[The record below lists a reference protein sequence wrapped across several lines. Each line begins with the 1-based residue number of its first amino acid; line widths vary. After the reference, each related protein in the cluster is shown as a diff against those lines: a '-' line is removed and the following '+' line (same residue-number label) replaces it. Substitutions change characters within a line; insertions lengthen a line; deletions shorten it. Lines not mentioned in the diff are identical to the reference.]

1 MKDIIMTSR
10 YGERNLDKCQ
20 IETQIVHCGSEPD
33 PLTGAMTAPIYQ
45 TATYAL
51 EEVGVTKGYNY
62 SRSINPTVC
71 ALEKK
76 LVSIENALGSI
87 ATRSGLAA
95 TTVLTMAL
103 LKHGDHIIC
112 TDVIFGGTIRL
123 FSQVFSKF
131 GISISY
137 VDTTDINK
145 VTEAIQDNTRMIFVE
160 TPANPLLKIT
170 DLRALAEISRLKAI
184 PLVVDNTFLTA
195 VGQRPLDLGA
205 SIVLYSTT
213 KYIDGHNST
222 VGGALL
228 TNNSEYLSTFNFIRN
243 AIGCIQAPHDA
254 WLTMQGLKTLHIRME
269 RHCENAL
276 TIAKYLEKHPLVSH
290 VIYPG
295 LPSFNQH
302 DLAKSQQLCF
312 GGMLA
317 FEVTGGYKHAL
328 HVMNSLKLCALAE
341 SLGATESLVTHPASM
356 THKMLSEEER
366 VKIGIG
372 NGLIRLSVG
381 LENPQDI
388 INDLDLALKFME

>member
-1 MKDIIMTSR
+1 MVSR
-10 YGERNLDKCQ
+10 YAQRDLDKCR
-20 IETQIVHCGSEPD
+20 IESKIIHCGSEPD
-33 PLTGAMTAPIYQ
+33 PLTGAITTPIYQ

-51 EEVGVTKGYNY
+51 EAVGVTKGYNY
-62 SRSINPTVC
+62 SRTINPTVC

-76 LVSIENALGSI
+76 LSGIENALGCM
-87 ATRSGLAA
+87 AMRTGLAA

-103 LKHGDHIIC
+103 LKQGDHIVC
-112 TDVIFGGTIRL
+112 TDVIFGGTVRL
-123 FSQVFSKF
+123 FSQVLNKF
-131 GISISY
+131 GISVSY
-137 VDTTDINK
+137 VDTTDIEK
-145 VTEAIQDNTRMIFVE
+145 ITAAIQDNTRMIFIE
-160 TPANPLLKIT
+160 TPSNPLLKLT
-170 DLRALAEISRLKAI
+170 DLVAVAKLSQVSNI

-228 TNNSEYLSTFNFIRN
+228 TNNPEFLNAFSFVRN

-254 WLTMQGLKTLHIRME
+254 WLTQQGLKTLHIRMQ

-276 TIAKYLEKHPLVSH
+276 IIAKHLEAHPLVTH

-295 LPSFNQH
+295 LPSFKQH
-302 DLAKSQQLCF
+302 ELAKSQQLCF

-317 FEVTGGYKHAL
+317 FEVVGGYEHAL
-328 HVMNSLKLCALAE
+328 HIMNNLKLCALAE

-356 THKMLSEEER
+356 THKVLSEAER
-366 VKIGIG
+366 VKIGIN

-388 INDLDLALKFME
+388 IVDLNQALNFKGL

>member
-1 MKDIIMTSR
+1 MTSR
-10 YGERNLDKCQ
+10 YEERNLDNCQ
-20 IETQIVHCGSEPD
+20 IETQAIHCGSEPD
-33 PLTGAMTAPIYQ
+33 PLTGAMTLPIYQ
-45 TATYAL
+45 TTTYAL
-51 EEVGVTKGYNY
+51 EEVGVNKGYNY

-71 ALEKK
+71 ALENK
-76 LVSIENALGSI
+76 LSGIENAKGAI

-103 LKHGDHIIC
+103 LKQGDHIVC

-123 FSQVFSKF
+123 FNQVFNNF
-131 GISISY
+131 GISITY

-145 VTEAIQDNTRMIFVE
+145 VDNAIQNNTRMIFIE
-160 TPANPLLKIT
+160 TPSNPLLKIT
-170 DLRALAEISRLKAI
+170 DIKALANISKLKNI
-184 PLVVDNTFLTA
+184 PLVIDNTFLTA
-195 VGQRPLDLGA
+195 VGQRSLELGA
-205 SIVLYSTT
+205 DIVLYSTT
-213 KYIDGHNST
+213 KYIDGHNQS

-228 TNNSEYLSTFNFIRN
+228 TNKQEYLDSFYFIRN

-254 WLTMQGLKTLHIRME
+254 WLTTQGLKTLHIRME
-269 RHCENAL
+269 RHCKNAL
-276 TIAKYLEKHPLVSH
+276 IIAKYLEEHPLVSH

-295 LPSFNQH
+295 LPSFPQY

-317 FEVTGGYKHAL
+317 FEVTGGYKHAIN
-328 HVMNSLKLCALAE
+328 VMNKLKLCALAE

-356 THKMLSEEER
+356 THKALSEEER
-366 VKIGIG
+366 SKIGIG

-388 INDLDLALKFME
+388 IADLEQALIF